1 MTSAGS
7 DVDLDQVLVTERENW
22 VDGPPHE
29 LFGRLRDECPV
40 HWTARVTEYPDE
52 DGYWSITRA
61 DDIHTVSRDW
71 RT

>member
-22 VDGPPHE
+22 IEGPPHE
-29 LFGRLRDECPV
+29 LFGRLRNECPV

-52 DGYWSITRA
+52 DGFWSV
-61 DDIHTVSRDW
+61 TVTSA
-71 RT
+71 